1 MNKSLLISLAISP
14 IVSAAANTPNSNTP
28 NIILFL
34 VDDMGWQDTSVS
46 FYNNEKTNLNKR
58 YHTPNME
65 RMAQW
70 ESVLQKHMPVPYHP
84 LPVAVLCRE

>member
-34 VDDMGWQDTSVS
+34 VDDMG
-46 FYNNEKTNLNKR
+46 
-58 YHTPNME
+58 
-65 RMAQW
+65 
-70 ESVLQKHMPVPYHP
+70 
-84 LPVAVLCRE
+84 